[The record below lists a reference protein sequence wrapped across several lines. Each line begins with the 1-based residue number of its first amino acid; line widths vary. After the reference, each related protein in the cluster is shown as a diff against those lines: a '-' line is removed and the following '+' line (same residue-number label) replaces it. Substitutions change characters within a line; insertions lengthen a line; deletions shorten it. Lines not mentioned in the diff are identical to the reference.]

1 MKEETR
7 NSVSSVTSIIS
18 SIVLIIIAI
27 LGYLVSSDVRTI
39 QKESD
44 QRARAK
50 QVQEF
55 WNDVYVVAQAGADK
69 SAALGSAI
77 TKCMFTGG
85 ELLENYRR
93 VYSSDTKDIVKNDPK
108 YNASLTSFLGDYAN
122 FLSKIDSVAVEYDS
136 LRLKYAALAQEY
148 RLKAWGNFFN
158 QSEQVHAWKEKVSRN
173 TYTFYFT
180 LLDGIKNHIS
190 PNELLSQIA
199 PIVASI
205 GSDITN
211 LSVPYLKGLS
221 EFSAANL
228 ENISK
233 TVAK

>member
-93 VYSSDTKDIVKNDPK
+93 VYSSDTKDIVKN
-108 YNASLTSFLGDYAN
+108 TM
-122 FLSKIDSVAVEYDS
+122 
-136 LRLKYAALAQEY
+136 
-148 RLKAWGNFFN
+148 
-158 QSEQVHAWKEKVSRN
+158 
-173 TYTFYFT
+173 
-180 LLDGIKNHIS
+180 LL
-190 PNELLSQIA
+190 
-199 PIVASI
+199 
-205 GSDITN
+205 
-211 LSVPYLKGLS
+211 
-221 EFSAANL
+221 
-228 ENISK
+228 
-233 TVAK
+233 